1 MLPRTR
7 LGRSFGL
14 PVRQIHEWSSR
25 APATVALEL
34 FPQIRDDVHMLQL
47 IAEGPEPRQRW
58 RQALASDRDYRLGR
72 SAEIELPVPWEPALS
87 RVHCL
92 IKAQGGEV
100 AVEVS
105 SQAQN
110 PVYHRG
116 EPIRS
121 AQLAGGDSFVI
132 GRTRFVVGHADTDD
146 SSGVNSPVEEVVVTR
161 QQLQNVRY
169 EDPDRRI
176 DVLARLSEVFGGS
189 HGEAERDSRLV
200 SLILTGVRSAEAA
213 AIIAL
218 DDDGTMRLRSW
229 ERRRETAGAFRPS
242 RRLVTDALS
251 RKQTL
256 LHLWDPGT
264 VNPDT
269 DNEYTVNAEFD
280 WAFCTPVRGSRGR
293 RWGVYVAG
301 QSPVNTGT
309 TGRQVL
315 QADIKFIE
323 LLAELIGSVDRQ
335 NRLEGDLSVLR
346 QFLSPPILAAL
357 ERAGERDT
365 MSADLLDPRECD
377 VTVLFC
383 DLRGFSQHSE
393 ESSGDLPG
401 LLNRVS
407 GALEIMTQS
416 ILKHG
421 GVTGDF
427 LGDAS
432 LGFWGWPFASEEAPL
447 NACRAALAIR
457 RAFQKVRE
465 TPNHPLKDFEMG
477 IGIAHGRAVAGK
489 IGTSDRVT
497 VTVFGPVVNL
507 ASRLEGMTK
516 QLRVP
521 ILLDEAT
528 ATLVRTRMSRDE
540 GRTRRLGIVQPY
552 GMETSLQVSELLPPL
567 SEFPELTDD
576 HIARYEQGV
585 DAFTAGR
592 WAEAYR
598 CLHEMPPSDQAQD
611 FLTLRIAQ
619 HNRTPPSGWNGV
631 IQLPN
636 K

>member
-1 MLPRTR
+1 
-7 LGRSFGL
+7 
-14 PVRQIHEWSSR
+14 
-25 APATVALEL
+25 
-34 FPQIRDDVHMLQL
+34 MLQL
-47 IAEGPEPRQRW
+47 IAEGPESRQRW
-58 RQALASDRDYRLGR
+58 RQALSSDRDYRLGR
-72 SAEIELPVPWEPALS
+72 SSEVELPVPWEPAMS

-92 IKAQGGEV
+92 VRARHGEIEL
-100 AVEVS
+100 EVS
-105 SQAQN
+105 SQTSN
-110 PVYHRG
+110 PVFHRG
-116 EPIRS
+116 EAIQKTR
-121 AQLAGGDSFVI
+121 LAGSESFVI
-132 GRTRFVVGHADTDD
+132 GRTRFIVAHADTDD
-146 SSGVNSPVEEVVVTR
+146 SSGSDSPIEEVVVTR

-176 DVLARLSEVFGGS
+176 DVLAKLSDVFGSS
-189 HGEAERDSRLV
+189 HGEMERDSRLV

-218 DDDGTMRLRSW
+218 EDDGTMRLRSW

-242 RRLVTDALS
+242 RRLVTDALG
-251 RKQTL
+251 RKQTT

-264 VNPDT
+264 ASAETET
-269 DNEYTVNAEFD
+269 DYTVSAEFD
-280 WAFCTPVRGSRGR
+280 WAFCTPVRGSRGH

-301 QSPVNTGT
+301 QSPVHTGT

-346 QFLSPPILAAL
+346 QFLSPPILTAL
-357 ERAGERDT
+357 ERAGDRES
-365 MSADLLDPRECD
+365 MAADLEPRECD

-383 DLRGFSQHSE
+383 DLRGFSQRSE

-407 GALEIMTQS
+407 GALEIMTQN

-457 RAFQKVRE
+457 RAFQKARE
-465 TPNHPLKDFEMG
+465 TPHHPLNDFEMG

-507 ASRLEGMTK
+507 AARLETMTK

-528 ATLVRTRMSRDE
+528 ANLARTRFSREE
-540 GRTRRLGIVQPY
+540 GRTRRLGTVQPY
-552 GMETSLQVSELLPPL
+552 GMETTLQVSELLPPL
-567 SEFPELTDD
+567 SEFPELTDE
-576 HIARYEQGV
+576 HITRYEQGV
-585 DAFTAGR
+585 DHFTAGR
-592 WAEAYR
+592 WGEAYR
-598 CLHEMPPSDQAQD
+598 CLHDMPPTDQAQD

-619 HNRTPPSGWNGV
+619 HNRNPPPGWNGV